1 MRPSKYKKKERT
13 FNDLP
18 DRQRAFAQFVSQ
30 GMSYVDAYFKA
41 GYLAGRSPQL
51 KNVKETAYRNS
62 YILAHQPL
70 IEAFIARNRALQYE
84 PEDYSIDMVKSRMRQ
99 IMMGEIAVSVK
110 KGNDNIM
117 VFPSHKDMVSAGKLL
132 FEVLVYEQAKPKA
145 SVGEFELDDDILDK
159 STSFLKEF
167 VSKGSSD
174 IPMIEDDNAEDKE
187 EDDE

>member
-18 DRQRAFAQFVSQ
+18 DKQRAFAQFVSQ

-41 GYLAGRSPQL
+41 GYLAGRPQ
-51 KNVKETAYRNS
+51 KMENVKKMAYRNS

-70 IEAFIARNRALQYE
+70 IEAFIARNRALSYE

-99 IMMGEIAVSVK
+99 IMMGEIATPVK
-110 KGNDNIM
+110 KNGEDIM

-167 VSKGSSD
+167 VSKGSSNV
-174 IPMIEDDNAEDKE
+174 PLIESDNME
-187 EDDE
+187 EENDNE